1 MKDLEEKIN
10 AIIEKLT
17 KLLLDKMIE
26 EEIDEEEGKEI
37 AQYILN
43 EKRKVVDELGFEQFL
58 KNVAE
63 QYPIF
68 SAIINNFQKEKNL
81 NDADQ
86 QKLTA
91 IKSQLSKFINN

>member
-1 MKDLEEKIN
+1 MGNLEEKIN

-43 EKRKVVDELGFEQFL
+43 EKRKVVDELGF
-58 KNVAE
+58 
-63 QYPIF
+63 
-68 SAIINNFQKEKNL
+68 
-81 NDADQ
+81 
-86 QKLTA
+86 
-91 IKSQLSKFINN
+91 